1 MVILIVGFLTEI
13 FSTVLPYLGPDNLLP
28 LASIVAAALG
38 IILLFWGRAK
48 GLVRKMLGRSKPVD
62 PDADGLDA
70 EIKPPD
76 TLDQP

>member
-13 FSTVLPYLGPDNLLP
+13 LSTVRPYLGPDNLLP

-38 IILLFWGRAK
+38 LILLFWGRAK
-48 GLVRKMLGRSKPVD
+48 GLVRKVLGRSKPVD

-76 TLDQP
+76 SLDQP